1 MKECLLCRC
10 RLTYLTCVLLVASNC
25 CGYKIK
31 FWRLLY
37 SSLYSA
43 RSFTLQLASQNFR
56 SFRRSVFSIMYACLY
71 FDSDKSV
78 SVLPKS
84 KCKVRSDSTFEARN
98 EVDVDW
104 RDGRGKK
111 ERLIAT
117 ILKVGDKGKHFVCI
131 SI

>member
-37 SSLYSA
+37 SSLDSA
-43 RSFTLQLASQNFR
+43 RSFTLQLASQNLR

-98 EVDVDW
+98 EVDVE
-104 RDGRGKK
+104 DGRGKK

>member
-1 MKECLLCRC
+1 
-10 RLTYLTCVLLVASNC
+10 
-25 CGYKIK
+25 
-31 FWRLLY
+31 
-37 SSLYSA
+37 
-43 RSFTLQLASQNFR
+43 
-56 SFRRSVFSIMYACLY
+56 MYACLY

-104 RDGRGKK
+104 RDRRGKK
-111 ERLIAT
+111 EQLIAT
-117 ILKVGDKGKHFVCI
+117 ILKVGDKGEHFVCS

>member
-1 MKECLLCRC
+1 
-10 RLTYLTCVLLVASNC
+10 
-25 CGYKIK
+25 
-31 FWRLLY
+31 
-37 SSLYSA
+37 
-43 RSFTLQLASQNFR
+43 
-56 SFRRSVFSIMYACLY
+56 MYACLY

-117 ILKVGDKGKHFVCI
+117 ILKVGDKGKHFVC
-131 SI
+131 SSM